1 MGKGNAMNEV
11 FFLHEYRFY
20 ILLGWLLISL
30 WGLNVNTF
38 RALIDR
44 VRAGVSPAPENKV
57 SDKLI
62 NSLLAAPNHE
72 RPFHVEAA
80 FLSSIQII
88 LGAMTFYVFLSQV
101 ETLSSIYQVL
111 FFLASIGFSF
121 LWERTWTGIASHSI
135 AASSFLQLHL
145 KMGKPFMFL
154 IRFLC
159 IPLSL
164 ILGQVEKLMKSWS
177 DPQIVVEDEK
187 NELADHIR
195 TLSRESTTL
204 DPEVFEIVG
213 NTLEMG
219 HLHVR
224 DVLVPR
230 NQVQVLDC
238 EDTIEKNLE
247 IVRSCG
253 HTRLPIC
260 EGEDLDQCI
269 GIIHVKYAFRLLSE
283 GKPIDL
289 RSLTKT
295 PAILSTDDPLPVAL
309 RKMMR
314 WKAHMAL
321 VRDEFGGIDGVIT
334 LEDILE
340 EVVGEIQDE
349 FDTEE
354 NSVQSIGKGKW
365 KISGLSPVHELPSE
379 LGVKEEEE
387 LTSFGGLVTKELG
400 RIPNVGEFLTLNNLH
415 IKIVDAD
422 ETRVLMTEVTLLS
435 LGEEEK
441 S

>member
-1 MGKGNAMNEV
+1 MNEV
-11 FFLHEYRFY
+11 FFLYDYRFY
-20 ILLGWLLISL
+20 LLLGWLFLSL
-30 WGLNVNTF
+30 WGLNVNTY

-44 VRAGVSPAPENKV
+44 VRAGLSPAPENKV
-57 SDKLI
+57 SDKLLH
-62 NSLLAAPNHE
+62 SLLAAPNHE

-80 FLSSIQII
+80 FLSSLQLLLGTI
-88 LGAMTFYVFLSQV
+88 LFYIFLSQGI
-101 ETLSSIYQVL
+101 ELSIFYK
-111 FFLASIGFSF
+111 FLYLLISVSSAF
-121 LWERTWTGIASHSI
+121 LWERTWTGIASHSV
-135 AASSFLQLHL
+135 AASSFLSIHL
-145 KMGKPFMFL
+145 KLGKPFMLL

-159 IPLSL
+159 LPFSL
-164 ILGQVEKLMKSWS
+164 ILGQIEKVMKSWA
-177 DPQIVVEDEK
+177 DPKVVVKDEK

-260 EGEDLDQCI
+260 EGDLDQCI

-283 GKPIDL
+283 GKPIEL

-295 PAILSTDDPLPVAL
+295 PAILSSEDPLPVAL

-314 WKAHMAL
+314 WKVHMAL

-349 FDTEE
+349 FDSEE
-354 NSVQSIGKGKW
+354 NSVQPLGKEKW

-379 LGVKEEEE
+379 LSVKEEEE
-387 LTSFGGLVTKELG
+387 LTSFGGLITRELG
-400 RIPNVGEFLTLNNLH
+400 RIPDVEEVLTLNNLH
-415 IKIVDAD
+415 IKILDAD
-422 ETRVLMTEVTLLS
+422 ETRVLMTEVTLQPTVN
-435 LGEEEK
+435 EK
-441 S
+441 QS